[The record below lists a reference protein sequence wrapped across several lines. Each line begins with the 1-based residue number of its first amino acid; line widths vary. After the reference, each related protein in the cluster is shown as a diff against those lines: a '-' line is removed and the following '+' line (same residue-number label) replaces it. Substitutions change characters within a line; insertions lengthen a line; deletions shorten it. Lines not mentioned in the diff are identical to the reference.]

1 MERYIETTL
10 IQCMAAMIC
19 LMFITACITSHK
31 KPRIDS
37 TEIKLRDSLNR
48 AAMEADKK
56 ASLERF
62 WNSRKHR
69 P

>member
-1 MERYIETTL
+1 MKRELEALL
-10 IQCMAAMIC
+10 IQCVAAVFC
-19 LMFITACITSHK
+19 LMYITACVTGYK

-48 AAMEADKK
+48 AAQEADKK